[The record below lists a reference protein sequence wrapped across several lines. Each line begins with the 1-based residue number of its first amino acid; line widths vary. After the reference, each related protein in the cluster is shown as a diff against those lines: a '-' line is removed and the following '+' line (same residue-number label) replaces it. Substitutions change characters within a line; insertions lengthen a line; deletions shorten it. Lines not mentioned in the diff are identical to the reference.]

1 MTEKKIPEL
10 KFGLVGA
17 GKWGQNY
24 IKSIEKSKSFDL
36 FAVSTKNYN
45 IKNIVKPSCLVC
57 QNWNELLN
65 LDFLDGVIIATP
77 PNTHFLIAK
86 QFIKK
91 GIPTLIEKPLTMSL
105 KEAQDLLDLVNKD
118 INQSIVFVD
127 HIYLYDDY
135 FMQLK
140 KRAKNAGKIHKI
152 NSIGG
157 SNGPV
162 RKDVRAL
169 WDWAPHDLA
178 MCLDIVGKFPISIN
192 AELIREEKLNIGS
205 KELIKIELIF
215 PEKIHANLLVGNFM
229 KKKSRLFEVEFKN
242 SRLVYEPLSDCTFK
256 EYSKINKELYCQ
268 KNNLSND
275 QLPLDNLLR
284 QFADAILNNKRNTAS
299 LKLGTDVVK
308 IIENIEEK
316 LDP

>member
-1 MTEKKIPEL
+1 MTDKKIPEL

-105 KEAQDLLDLVNKD
+105 KEAQDLLDLVNK
-118 INQSIVFVD
+118 
-127 HIYLYDDY
+127 
-135 FMQLK
+135 
-140 KRAKNAGKIHKI
+140 
-152 NSIGG
+152 
-157 SNGPV
+157 
-162 RKDVRAL
+162 
-169 WDWAPHDLA
+169 
-178 MCLDIVGKFPISIN
+178 
-192 AELIREEKLNIGS
+192 LI
-205 KELIKIELIF
+205 
-215 PEKIHANLLVGNFM
+215 
-229 KKKSRLFEVEFKN
+229 
-242 SRLVYEPLSDCTFK
+242 
-256 EYSKINKELYCQ
+256 
-268 KNNLSND
+268 
-275 QLPLDNLLR
+275 
-284 QFADAILNNKRNTAS
+284 
-299 LKLGTDVVK
+299 
-308 IIENIEEK
+308 
-316 LDP
+316 